1 MMMNS
6 KVTMALR
13 LILGLILLVFGV
25 NKFFHFMPMPPME
38 GAPAAFM
45 GALGKSGYMIPLI
58 AFTEMV
64 AGVLLLLNK
73 WIGLTLILA
82 AIISVNI
89 VAFHLALDPAG
100 VGLAAVV
107 TILNAVLIYAN
118 WRKFKTLF

>member
-1 MMMNS
+1 MNS
-6 KVTMALR
+6 KVTMVLR

-45 GALGKSGYMIPLI
+45 GALGKAGYMFPLI
-58 AFTEMV
+58 AFTEIF
-64 AGVLLLLNK
+64 AGALLLLNK
-73 WIGLTLILA
+73 WVGLALILA

-89 VAFHLALDPAG
+89 VAFHLVLDPAG

-107 TILNAVLIYAN
+107 AILNTVLIYAN
-118 WRKFKTLF
+118 WSKFKTLF

>member
-6 KVTMALR
+6 KLIMALR
-13 LILGLILLVFGV
+13 LLLGLILFVFGA

-38 GAPAAFM
+38 GPPAEFM
-45 GALGKSGYMIPLI
+45 GALGKSGYMFPLI
-58 AFTEMV
+58 ALTEIV
-64 AGVLLLLNK
+64 AGALLLLNK
-73 WIGLTLILA
+73 WIGLALILA

-107 TILNAVLIYAN
+107 AVLNTILIYAN
-118 WRKFKTLF
+118 WNKFKTLF